1 MSFWKRLR
9 PTGIRIA
16 PSAEL
21 VIADPEIRR
30 VLEELAKQEDR
41 PAQQI
46 AADLLRYALS
56 ARYAAQ
62 EYLRRWQRLSRREQQ
77 VVALLCLGY
86 SYREVADQLI
96 VSYDTVKTHA
106 RNALNKFELRN
117 LSEMRQ
123 ALIDWDFSAWQP
135 GSSISR
141 MDIKRPV

>member
-9 PTGIRIA
+9 PLGNGGDASTGV
-16 PSAEL
+16 

-30 VLEELAKQEDR
+30 GLEELAAQEGR
-41 PAQQI
+41 SAQQI

-62 EYLRRWQRLSRREQQ
+62 EYFRRWQRLSRREQQ

-86 SYREVADQLI
+86 TYREVADQLF

-106 RNALNKFELRN
+106 RNALQKFELGN

-123 ALIDWDFSAWQP
+123 ALADWDFSAWQP
-135 GSSISR
+135 ASSLPQV
-141 MDIKRPV
+141 DIKQQL

>member
-9 PTGIRIA
+9 PGGRRAA
-16 PSAEL
+16 PSTEV
-21 VIADPEIRR
+21 VIADPEIQS
-30 VLEELAKQEDR
+30 VLEELAEQEGR
-41 PAQQI
+41 SAQQI

-86 SYREVADQLI
+86 SYREVAEQLI

-106 RNALNKFELRN
+106 RNALNKLELQN

-123 ALIDWDFSAWQP
+123 ALADWDFSAWQP
-135 GSSISR
+135 ASTVPSLP
-141 MDIKRPV
+141 IK